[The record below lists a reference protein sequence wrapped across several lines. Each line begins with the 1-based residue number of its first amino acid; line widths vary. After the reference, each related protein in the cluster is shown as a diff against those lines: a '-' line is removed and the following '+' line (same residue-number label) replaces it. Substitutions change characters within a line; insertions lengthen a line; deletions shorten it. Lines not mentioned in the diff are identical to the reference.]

1 MPKLRLLP
9 ALVAILA
16 CGLAHAATPTKAA
29 EFVGTDEPFA
39 SNAIYFVMT
48 DRFVNGDPSN
58 DQRNQGGAHHTFDI
72 PVPGPNGESAN
83 IGYLG
88 GDFKGVLNNA
98 GYIHDMGFG
107 AVWITP
113 IVQNPDEPFSGGDP
127 VSWDSFW
134 TDQGKTGYH
143 GYWGVNFYKLD
154 PHLPSKNL
162 DFT

>member
-1 MPKLRLLP
+1 MLKLRLLP

-48 DRFVNGDPSN
+48 DRFVNGGPSN

-72 PVPGPNGESAN
+72 RVPGPNGDSAN

-88 GDFKGVLNNA
+88 GDFKSALSNA
-98 GYIHDMGFG
+98 SYIHVAAGFRLWY
-107 AVWITP
+107 VRI
-113 IVQNPDEPFSGGDP
+113 QR
-127 VSWDSFW
+127 
-134 TDQGKTGYH
+134 
-143 GYWGVNFYKLD
+143 
-154 PHLPSKNL
+154 PSDKRATS
-162 DFT
+162 DVA